1 MADGGH
7 PLLTKTPKFEVRSH
21 SPPYLLH
28 VARPP
33 GWSIP
38 LAGQKQVP
46 LINPQWAEVEAGLAV
61 TNLIFRITP
70 STSAAGAPVT
80 SPW

>member
-33 GWSIP
+33 AGASPWRVKSKSRSSIP
-38 LAGQKQVP
+38 K
-46 LINPQWAEVEAGLAV
+46 WAEIEAGLAV